1 MCVRERM
8 EFRVTMLDARMRQE
22 EKETEKCV
30 ITSYLRISCSCSSA
44 FLNFLSSALSCG
56 DPIDIVEDV
65 VEEKDAV
72 EALII

>member
-1 MCVRERM
+1 M
-8 EFRVTMLDARMRQE
+8 EFRVRMLDARTRQ

-44 FLNFLSSALSCG
+44 FLNFLSSALSCE

-65 VEEKDAV
+65 VEEKDVV